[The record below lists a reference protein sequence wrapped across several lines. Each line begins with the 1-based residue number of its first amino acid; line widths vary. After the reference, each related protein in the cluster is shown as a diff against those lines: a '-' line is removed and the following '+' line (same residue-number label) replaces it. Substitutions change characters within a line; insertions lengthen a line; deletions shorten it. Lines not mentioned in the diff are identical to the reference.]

1 MTIVILYFPLKK
13 YIEMHKEDYKMNF
26 INLVLDKVYSQSP
39 NMKEDYS
46 RPEDKGVLDEVNGQP
61 VIGIYYIVKDLCDL

>member
-13 YIEMHKEDYKMNF
+13 YIEMHKEGYNMNF

-39 NMKEDYS
+39 NMKE
-46 RPEDKGVLDEVNGQP
+46 
-61 VIGIYYIVKDLCDL
+61 IIVDRKIKEFWMKLMASQL